1 MRVSKWGNS
10 LAVRIHAEI
19 VEELGLK
26 EGDEV
31 GVSRQGPNKIVIDLP
46 MSVEDRIKWLRE
58 NGKLLPDDYEFSRAD
73 AYEGTQRY

>member
-10 LAVRIHAEI
+10 LAVRIPAEL

-31 GVSRQGPNKIVIDLP
+31 TFTRKGPNVVEIETP
-46 MSVEDRIKWLRE
+46 MSFMDRIKWLRA
-58 NGKLLPDDYEFSRAD
+58 NGPLFPTDFKFDRQKMYEE
-73 AYEGTQRY
+73 EGR

>member
-10 LAVRIHAEI
+10 LAVRIPAEI

-31 GVSRQGPNKIVIDLP
+31 TIERNGPNTIEI
-46 MSVEDRIKWLRE
+46 SVPTDFMRQLKWLRE
-58 NGKLLPDDYEFSRAD
+58 NGPLFPADFKFDRKKMYEE
-73 AYEGTQRY
+73 EGR

>member
-10 LAVRIHAEI
+10 LAVRIPAEI

-31 GVSRQGPNKIVIDLP
+31 TFSRKEPNKIVIEAP
-46 MSVEDRIKWLRE
+46 MSAKDRLAWLE
-58 NGKLLPDDYEFSRAD
+58 ANGSLLPDDYRFSRSD
-73 AYEGTQRY
+73 AYEGTGRY